1 LIVLALFPFRQGEA
15 AERILCPS
23 HAALRARMGENEMRK
38 MIADHGFTIANLSS
52 GLPRAI
58 AEHDSRTLAIRK
70 ETR

>member
-1 LIVLALFPFRQGEA
+1 M
-15 AERILCPS
+15 
-23 HAALRARMGENEMRK
+23 LRFGRGQVMGENEMRK

-52 GLPRAI
+52 SLPRAI